1 MTRDH
6 DDNETTRRTIASRG
20 PADPDPHAA
29 CVVVIHGAGLGR
41 RVDVADTPV
50 MIGRSHEADLQ
61 INHPSVSRRHCEM
74 WKEGSGYRIRDL
86 GATNPTRINDQV
98 IDENEL
104 NDGDHITVGESVL
117 KFISDSSLEASY
129 HEEVYQLATLDALT
143 ELHNRRH
150 FVEMLERELA
160 RAQRHQRPLTLA
172 IIDLD
177 HFKRVNDQLG
187 HPVGDM
193 VLRQFGAILRQHVRA
208 DDLPARI
215 GGEEF
220 AVLLPET
227 DLDHARDYAERLRET
242 VAAASFDTAGQQ
254 LQVTVSIGLAL
265 IAEGRDSV
273 GTLMRSA
280 DRGLYRAKSQGRNRV
295 RTED

>member
-1 MTRDH
+1 MTRDR
-6 DDNETTRRTIASRG
+6 DDNETTKRTLASRG

-41 RVDVADTPV
+41 RVDVADAAV

-61 INHPSVSRRHCEM
+61 INHPSVSRRHCQL

-86 GATNPTRINDQV
+86 GATNPTRINDQA
-98 IDENEL
+98 IDESEL
-104 NDGDHITVGESVL
+104 GDGDHVTVGESVL

-150 FVEMLERELA
+150 FVEMLERELS
-160 RAQRHQRPLTLA
+160 RSQRHLRPLTLA
-172 IIDLD
+172 IVDLD
-177 HFKRVNDQLG
+177 HFKRINDRLG
-187 HPVGDM
+187 HPAGDM
-193 VLRQFGAILRQHVRA
+193 VLRQFGAILRDHVRA
-208 DDLPARI
+208 DDVAARI

-227 DLDHARDYAERLRET
+227 ALDHARDYSERLRET
-242 VAAASFDTAGQQ
+242 VAATRFDAAGEQ
-254 LQVTVSIGLAL
+254 LEVTISIGLAL

-273 GTLMRSA
+273 STLMRSA
-280 DRGLYRAKSQGRNRV
+280 DRGLYRAKSEGRNRV
-295 RTED
+295 RSED

>member
-1 MTRDH
+1 
-6 DDNETTRRTIASRG
+6 
-20 PADPDPHAA
+20 
-29 CVVVIHGAGLGR
+29 
-41 RVDVADTPV
+41 
-50 MIGRSHEADLQ
+50 
-61 INHPSVSRRHCEM
+61 
-74 WKEGSGYRIRDL
+74 
-86 GATNPTRINDQV
+86 
-98 IDENEL
+98 
-104 NDGDHITVGESVL
+104 
-117 KFISDSSLEASY
+117 
-129 HEEVYQLATLDALT
+129 
-143 ELHNRRH
+143 
-150 FVEMLERELA
+150 MLERELA